1 MLTFTRNITPHV
13 NKELDLA
20 AAAKRANKPE
30 QEFKH
35 LENAHVLGQESTYQH
50 TKVHCLMLMWG
61 LRQLNGREVLGQ
73 LFRIIGAATKTA
85 FGLVPSGNTGGCNIS
100 PFAKLPLSAEH
111 QQTILKARQR
121 QS

>member
-1 MLTFTRNITPHV
+1 MLTFTRNIAPHV

-30 QEFKH
+30 QEFTH

-73 LFRIIGAATKTA
+73 LIRIIGAATKTA
-85 FGLVPSGNTGGCNIS
+85 IGLVPSGNTGGSNIS
-100 PFAKLPLSAEH
+100 PFTKLPLSAEH
-111 QQTILKARQR
+111 QQTILKARQG